1 MIQVIGQITP
11 PPFITNYG
19 DLTSGGLI
27 KFLNNILRLLIA
39 VGGLFAFFN
48 LLMAGYGFLGAGDD
62 SKKMASA
69 WQKIYVSALGLVI
82 ILGSFVLAAIFGYL
96 LFGNPTAI
104 LNPKIYGIP

>member
-1 MIQVIGQITP
+1 MLQAIGQITP
-11 PPFITNYG
+11 PPFVSQYG
-19 DLTSGGLI
+19 TLAGGGLI

-96 LFGNPTAI
+96 LFGDPRAI
-104 LNPKIYGIP
+104 LNPKIYGI